1 MSAPLSQNKPFHAL
15 RQGFDHLFCHNEP
28 LTALMPFKSI
38 EDLMKKK
45 RGCTIF
51 HLLHVL
57 QKEHNTRY
65 PKIPKFQFVILY

>member
-38 EDLMKKK
+38 EDLKKK
-45 RGCTIF
+45 SEAVQFFTYFMCFKRSII
-51 HLLHVL
+51 HA
-57 QKEHNTRY
+57 Y